1 MFQATLATVTYS
13 IVARDPETGEL
24 GVAVASRSL
33 GLGGCA
39 WARAGVGAVATQSF
53 TEVGYGPR
61 GLDLLA
67 AGRAP
72 GEALAELLE
81 ADERREYRQV
91 AFLAADGRTA
101 AHTGARCIPDC
112 GHLAARDMSVQGN
125 MLASAD
131 VWPAAAAT
139 FAAAPGPLAERL
151 LAALD
156 AAEAAGGDFR
166 GRQAAAL
173 VVVSGDPAD
182 PPWSHRYELRVE
194 DHPEP
199 LAELRRLLRLQ
210 STRRRRAAFG
220 PETDTA
226 AEVELARAAGLGAE
240 EVAITAALAE
250 SRRGDLDGV
259 ARALA
264 PLAAADRRWREAFA
278 RYEELGLIERGVAS
292 RL

>member
-1 MFQATLATVTYS
+1 MTYS

-24 GVAVASRSL
+24 GAAVASRSL
-33 GLGGCA
+33 GVGGCV
-39 WARAGVGAVATQSF
+39 WARPGVGAVATQSF

-61 GLDLLA
+61 GLDLLG

-72 GEALAELLE
+72 EDALAELL
-81 ADERREYRQV
+81 AGDERREYRQV

-101 AHTGARCIPDC
+101 AHTGDRCIPDC
-112 GHLAARDMSVQGN
+112 GHLAAQDVSTQGN
-125 MLASAD
+125 MLASPE
-131 VWPAAAAT
+131 VWPAAAEA
-139 FAAAPGPLAERL
+139 FAAETGLLADRL

-173 VVVSGDPAD
+173 VLASGDPAD
-182 PPWSHRYELRVE
+182 PPWQTVAFRVE

-199 LAELRRLLRLQ
+199 LAELRRVHRLHA
-210 STRRRRAAFG
+210 TRRRRAAFG
-220 PETDTA
+220 PETDAA
-226 AEVELARAAGLGAE
+226 AEVELARAAGLAE
-240 EVAITAALAE
+240 EEIAITAALAE

-278 RYEELGLIERGVAS
+278 RYEELGLIETGACD